1 MKHSFIKS
9 LFYFVA
15 LLPFSFTLDSC
26 SDLET
31 GGGTVSFE
39 ISPSLYSNA
48 RDAIIQDPEGPL
60 VYIPVILRGDYSASQ
75 VISFERDS
83 DRPSNCRA
91 TFDSVP
97 VGSNVYLEA
106 NCFLPDGSWYYTGT
120 SSSFTVEAGENTV
133 TVKMKEIN
141 NDVENIPI
149 SVTSAYCPNPSE
161 PSNLVGIEGLDTTGN
176 LIIDNDGFFELIT
189 NDKSISKG
197 KWRGSAT
204 PGGTLYLTEYIYSSI
219 VPPDPSDPSIQMV
232 YLDNTIIVTSL
243 SEIPVQINSDGVFS
257 FTLKNGAIISGNVGV

>member
-31 GGGTVSFE
+31 GGTVTFE

-75 VISFERDS
+75 VISFARDL
-83 DRPSNCRA
+83 DIPSNCRA

-149 SVTSAYCPNPSE
+149 SVTSAYYPDPSQ
-161 PSNLVGIEGLDTTGN
+161 PTNFVGIGGLDTTGN
-176 LIIDNDGFFELIT
+176 LIIDNDGFFELMT
-189 NDKSISKG
+189 NEVSISKG
-197 KWRGSAT
+197 KWRGAAT

-219 VPPDPSDPSIQMV
+219 VPPSDLGIQSV
-232 YLDNTIIVTSL
+232 ELDKTIIVTSL
-243 SEIPVQINSDGVFS
+243 SEIPVQINSDGYFS

>member
-15 LLPFSFTLDSC
+15 LLPFSFTLASC
-26 SDLET
+26 SNLET
-31 GGGTVSFE
+31 GGTVTFE

-48 RDAIIQDPEGPL
+48 RDVIIPNSDSPF

-75 VISFERDS
+75 VISFVRDS
-83 DRPSNCRA
+83 DISCRA

-106 NCFLPDGSWYYTGT
+106 NCFLPDGNWYYTGT

-149 SVTSAYCPNPSE
+149 SLTFAAYCPNPSE
-161 PSNLVGIEGLDTTGN
+161 PSNLVGIGGSDTTGT
-176 LIIDNDGFFELIT
+176 LIIDNDGFFELKT
-189 NDKSISKG
+189 NNESISISKG
-197 KWRGSAT
+197 KWRGSANQ
-204 PGGTLYLTEYIYSSI
+204 GGTLYLTEYIYSSI

-232 YLDNTIIVTSL
+232 DLDKTIIVTSL
-243 SEIPVQINSDGVFS
+243 SEIPVQIDSDGYFR
-257 FTLKNGAIISGNVGV
+257 FTLKNGAIISGNISV

>member
-15 LLPFSFTLDSC
+15 LLPFSFTLASC

-31 GGGTVSFE
+31 GGTVTFE

-48 RDAIIQDPEGPL
+48 RDVIIPNSDSPF

-75 VISFERDS
+75 VISFVRDS
-83 DRPSNCRA
+83 DISCRA

-106 NCFLPDGSWYYTGT
+106 NCFLPDGSWSYTGT

-149 SVTSAYCPNPSE
+149 SVTSAYYPDPSQ
-161 PSNLVGIEGLDTTGN
+161 PTNFVGIGGLDTTGN
-176 LIIDNDGFFELIT
+176 LIIDNDGFFELMT
-189 NDKSISKG
+189 NDVSISKG
-197 KWRGSAT
+197 KWRGSANQ
-204 PGGTLYLTEYIYSSI
+204 GGTLYLTEYIYSSI
-219 VPPDPSDPSIQMV
+219 VPPDPSDPSIQV
-232 YLDNTIIVTSL
+232 VFLDNTIIVTSL

>member
-15 LLPFSFTLDSC
+15 LLPFSFTLASC

-31 GGGTVSFE
+31 GGTVTFE
-39 ISPSLYSNA
+39 FSPSLYSNA
-48 RDAIIQDPEGPL
+48 RDAIIQNSDSI

-75 VISFERDS
+75 VISFVYDS
-83 DRPSNCRA
+83 DPPSNCRA

-106 NCFLPDGSWYYTGT
+106 NCFLPGENWSYTGT

-141 NDVENIPI
+141 NDVEKTVI
-149 SVTSAYCPNPSE
+149 SVTSAYYPDPINE
-161 PSNLVGIEGLDTTGN
+161 PTNYVGIGGLDTTGN
-176 LIIDNDGFFELIT
+176 LIIDNNGFFELIT
-189 NDKSISKG
+189 NEVSISKG
-197 KWRGSAT
+197 KWRGAANQ
-204 PGGTLYLTEYIYSSI
+204 GGTLYLTEYIYSSI

-232 YLDNTIIVTSL
+232 DLDNTIIVTSL
-243 SEIPVQINSDGVFS
+243 SEIPVQIDSDGYFS
-257 FTLKNGAIISGNVGV
+257 FTLKNGAIISGNVSV